1 MDDLFSS
8 NPSWGISK
16 GTLVTVVPRLSSFLI
31 DHVCKNLKRP
41 GVSGISGVSDRF
53 TGAMEFIGMKNSVVP
68 EFQIPSLQNTIVS
81 AANIYESLGRLD
93 QTSAGSPWQP
103 MACYHNWQVLKRFRA
118 RAPSTH
124 KFSSSFLT
132 GFSPFFTHSP
142 DSPRIFTWLKSE
154 NIKGRNFPA
163 TFLRK
168 ELLKL
173 IQQSKD
179 KAIKARIGKGRASKT
194 FPKSILQIP
203 LTHLVRRNDPYMMKL
218 SLHPKNS

>member
-16 GTLVTVVPRLSSFLI
+16 GTLVTVVPRLSSFLM

-93 QTSAGSPWQP
+93 QTSAGSP
-103 MACYHNWQVLKRFRA
+103 
-118 RAPSTH
+118 
-124 KFSSSFLT
+124 
-132 GFSPFFTHSP
+132 
-142 DSPRIFTWLKSE
+142 
-154 NIKGRNFPA
+154 
-163 TFLRK
+163 
-168 ELLKL
+168 
-173 IQQSKD
+173 
-179 KAIKARIGKGRASKT
+179 
-194 FPKSILQIP
+194 
-203 LTHLVRRNDPYMMKL
+203 
-218 SLHPKNS
+218 